1 MHGADD
7 EGFMFV
13 SIEGIETDITFI
25 DGVLNINLCKHFV
38 TNSLLLFPIND
49 QMVRQDIFS
58 PIHFETVAIAG
69 RKYSLLCCHA
79 LSVFTHH

>member
-25 DGVLNINLCKHFV
+25 DGVLEPLRYIIHKISDNI
-38 TNSLLLFPIND
+38 
-49 QMVRQDIFS
+49 M
-58 PIHFETVAIAG
+58 
-69 RKYSLLCCHA
+69 
-79 LSVFTHH
+79 